1 MKPKLLMFW
10 GNNSFAA
17 KIQYPFTIKGE
28 KILRQL
34 KQFDKSIHQKLQNKH
49 AY

>member
-17 KIQYPFTIKGE
+17 KIQIHS
-28 KILRQL
+28 QL
-34 KQFDKSIHQKLQNKH
+34 KGKKSLDN
-49 AY
+49 